1 MNQKVL
7 VSNSGY
13 PRRQKRFRN
22 KLKVVTEAVKQ
33 QEGEFSARD
42 LTLYIRNVMN
52 TDAEVWEVRYII
64 PRVEG
69 VKKTDSFKN
78 NNDIDKFI
86 YFGPEA
92 SNI

>member
-13 PRRQKRFRN
+13 PRRRKRFLN

-42 LTLYIRNVMN
+42 LTLYIRDVMN
-52 TDAEVWEVRYII
+52 MEAEVCEVRHII

-69 VKKTDSFKN
+69 VKKTHSFKN
-78 NNDIDKFI
+78 KNDVDKFT

-92 SNI
+92 LNI